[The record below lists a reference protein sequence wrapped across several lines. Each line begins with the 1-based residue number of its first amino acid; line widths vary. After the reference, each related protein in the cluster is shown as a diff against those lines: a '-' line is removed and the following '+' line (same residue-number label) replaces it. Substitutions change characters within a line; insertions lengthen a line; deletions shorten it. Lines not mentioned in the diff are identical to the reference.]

1 MSNSMDIVAAMWD
14 RFREEHKKL
23 DARENAVKTMETKVE
38 EARLTL
44 LKEHREI
51 GACSSHDLNEELKRL
66 RESHSQ
72 LQYQLSGD
80 QRDRDALQLENSDLK
95 KQLSWMKAKE
105 SAARGHNGRLSTG
118 DSKERS
124 VLDLP
129 HPSSFRLSPSPSP
142 EKSRTPTSGS
152 RLQLTK
158 RYPTEEEQEYSEKAR
173 GRQGRKASLR
183 QVYDVRRDVKK
194 DLNTYR
200 PVSRHSTSPLPS
212 YTTAR
217 ASTPGPHLNV
227 VTTVSGNIN
236 GSPPKRRSQVFEPS
250 NQGPNLPSSSLW
262 DSIEASIELP
272 THTKQDDSYLSPTRK
287 SKTAI
292 RGAQAEWAGMR
303 ASVEDDEAGEIMT
316 ATGQDL
322 KKDQDDDTVSVAES
336 ARLI

>member
-72 LQYQLSGD
+72 LQHQLSNCEK
-80 QRDRDALQLENSDLK
+80 DREALQLENSDLK

-105 SAARGHNGRLSTG
+105 SAARGHTGRLSTG
-118 DSKERS
+118 DTKERS

-142 EKSRTPTSGS
+142 EKPRTPTSGS

-227 VTTVSGNIN
+227 VTTVG
-236 GSPPKRRSQVFEPS
+236 GSVNESSLKRRSQVFEPS
-250 NQGPNLPSSSLW
+250 HRGSKSPSLW

-287 SKTAI
+287 SKTAT
-292 RGAQAEWAGMR
+292 RGAQTESTRMR
-303 ASVEDDEAGEIMT
+303 ASVEDEEADEIMT

-322 KKDQDDDTVSVAES
+322 KKDQNDDTVSVAES
-336 ARLI
+336 ARFI